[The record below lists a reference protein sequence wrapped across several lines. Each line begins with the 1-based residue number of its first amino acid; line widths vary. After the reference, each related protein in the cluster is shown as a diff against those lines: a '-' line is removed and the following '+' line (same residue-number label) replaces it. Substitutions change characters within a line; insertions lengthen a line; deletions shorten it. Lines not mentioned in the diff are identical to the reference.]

1 MKAKVTLIDKLQ
13 FSAVSDSNHVIIL
26 DASKDMSHDQGCR
39 PKELVLMGLI
49 GCTGMDVVSLLTK
62 MRVPYKNVTI
72 SADAEIST
80 EHPKFFT
87 KIHIIYNIIGDNI
100 DESKVEKAITLSQER
115 YCGVTSMLEKSARIT
130 HSYNIEKEK
139 QGE

>member
-13 FSAVSDSNHVIIL
+13 FSAVSDSNHAIIL
-26 DASKDMSHDQGCR
+26 DVGKEMSYDQGCR

-49 GCTGMDVVSLLTK
+49 GCTGMDVASLLRK
-62 MRVPYKNVTI
+62 MRVPFKDITI

-80 EHPKFFT
+80 EHPKIFT
-87 KIHIIYNIIGDNI
+87 KIHIIYTIIGDNI

-115 YCGVTSMLEKSARIT
+115 YCGVTAMLQKSAKIT
-130 HSYNIEKEK
+130 NSYNIEKEK

>member
-13 FSAVSDSNHVIIL
+13 FSAVSDSNHAIIL
-26 DASKDMSHDQGCR
+26 DAGKDMSYDQGCR

-49 GCTGMDVVSLLTK
+49 GCTGMDVASLLRK
-62 MRVPYKNVTI
+62 MRVPFKDITI

-80 EHPKFFT
+80 EHPKIFT
-87 KIHIIYNIIGDNI
+87 KIHIIYTIIGDNI
-100 DESKVEKAITLSQER
+100 DESKVEKAITLSHER
-115 YCGVTSMLEKSARIT
+115 YCGVTTMLQKSAKIT
-130 HSYNIEKEK
+130 NSYNIEKEK

>member
-13 FSAVSDSNHVIIL
+13 FSAVSDSNHAIIL
-26 DASKDMSHDQGCR
+26 DAGKDMSYDQGCR
-39 PKELVLMGLI
+39 PKELVLIGLI
-49 GCTGMDVVSLLTK
+49 GCTGMDVVSLLKK
-62 MRVPYKNVTI
+62 MRVPYKNITV
-72 SADAEIST
+72 SADAELSK

-100 DESKVEKAITLSQER
+100 DESKVEKAIKLSQER
-115 YCGVTSMLEKSARIT
+115 YCGVTLMLEKSARIT